1 MGNTLEYNQ
10 KHKSIIL
17 KLETHNQLTLIC
29 KKNQSYDNVIS
40 LLLNQYEESK

>member
-1 MGNTLEYNQ
+1 MANSLQYKQN
-10 KHKSIIL
+10 HKCIIL

-40 LLLNQYEESK
+40 LLLKQHEESK